1 LGGNRRAAGSVVQVR
16 TVERTAQTT
25 DLTGLIGLARS
36 GRPDAVEQ
44 LIDLYAPRLYGLL
57 RRMTGSPADAEDL
70 LQETCIKMLRAL
82 DKYQEGGR
90 FEPWLFSIAANL
102 ARDWLRRQGR
112 SMVAPAA
119 GSQDESQVAAVS
131 GEPDVDCGLI
141 QAEQADQ
148 LQQAL
153 ADLSEAER
161 EVVTLRFFSGLSFRE
176 IAEMLEIPL
185 GTALA
190 RAHRGLKHL
199 RDRIRPDDA

>member
-1 LGGNRRAAGSVVQVR
+1 
-16 TVERTAQTT
+16 VERIVQTT
-25 DLTGLIGLARS
+25 DLTGLVSLARS
-36 GRPDAVEQ
+36 GRPDAVDQ
-44 LIDLYAPRLYGLL
+44 LVDLYAPRLYGLL
-57 RRMTGSPADAEDL
+57 YRMTGSPADAEDL

-82 DKYQEGGR
+82 GNYKEDGR

-119 GSQDESQVAAVS
+119 GSAEESQAAAVS
-131 GEPDVDCGLI
+131 GEPDVDHRLI

-148 LQQAL
+148 LQRAL
-153 ADLSEAER
+153 AGLSEAER
-161 EVVTLRFFSGLSFRE
+161 EVVTLRFFSDLSFKE
-176 IAEMLEIPL
+176 IAEALKIPL

-199 RDRIRPDDA
+199 RDKMQPDDA

>member
-1 LGGNRRAAGSVVQVR
+1 
-16 TVERTAQTT
+16 VERTAQTT
-25 DLTGLIGLARS
+25 DLTGLVGLARS

-57 RRMTGSPADAEDL
+57 LRMTGSSADAEDL
-70 LQETCIKMLRAL
+70 LQETCIKMVRAL
-82 DKYQEGGR
+82 DKYQEDGR

-119 GSQDESQVAAVS
+119 GSRDESQVAAVS
-131 GEPDVDCGLI
+131 GEPDVDHGLI

-148 LQQAL
+148 LQRAL
-153 ADLSEAER
+153 AGLSEAER

-199 RDRIRPDDA
+199 RDKIRPDDA